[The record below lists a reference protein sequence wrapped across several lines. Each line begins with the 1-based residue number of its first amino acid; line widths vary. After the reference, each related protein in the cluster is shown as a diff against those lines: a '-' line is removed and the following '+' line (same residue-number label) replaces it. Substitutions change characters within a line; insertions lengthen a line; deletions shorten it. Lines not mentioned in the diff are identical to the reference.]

1 MKKIT
6 LPRQYD
12 REGVQKPHKD
22 YGYQTYVYEYK
33 NYILLPQPRIFGFE
47 PFYIIIDPKGFT
59 LNPFNDLST
68 CNADI
73 RQSWIDF
80 LDNRY
85 VLKNLK
91 KCKEFINAHIQYGG
105 NNETS

>member
-12 REGVQKPHKD
+12 REGNQKPHKD
-22 YGYQTYVYEYK
+22 YGYHTYVYEYK
-33 NYILLPQPRIFGFE
+33 NYILLPQPRIFGFK

-80 LDNRY
+80 LDNIY

-91 KCKEFINAHIQYGG
+91 DCKEFINAHIQNGG
-105 NNETS
+105 NYENN

>member
-1 MKKIT
+1 MKKT
-6 LPRQYD
+6 LIPKQYD
-12 REGVQKPHKD
+12 KDGNLIVDKD
-22 YGYQTYVYEYK
+22 YGYHNYIYEYK
-33 NYILLPQPRIFGFE
+33 NYILLPQPRMVGLN

-59 LNPFNDLST
+59 LNPLNDLST
-68 CNADI
+68 CNADY

-91 KCKEFINAHIQYGG
+91 KCKEFINAHIEHGDI
-105 NNETS
+105 